1 MWLWL
6 AAGLVL
12 GSGPQYPQASAG
24 PSSPGT
30 SARPTLAAGS
40 FAPTLPA
47 AVGDVSAWEIV
58 TGEFET
64 TAERGTYAFY
74 TSPTHRALYQLMR
87 YRIEL
92 REPVG
97 PEERRRGRAERVAYI
112 PRPGVREPML
122 CWERLAGV
130 EPAWRAVAPDTP
142 AYALEMKVLIRVLA
156 VHGTLRRSTPAQ

>member
-1 MWLWL
+1 VWLWL

-12 GSGPQYPQASAG
+12 GGDPQAPQAPAA
-24 PSSPGT
+24 PSN
-30 SARPTLAAGS
+30 A

-64 TAERGTYAFY
+64 TGERGSYAFY
-74 TSPTHRALYQLMR
+74 ISPTHRALYRLMR

-97 PEERRRGRAERVAYI
+97 PEERRRGRAERVAYV

-130 EPAWRAVAPDTP
+130 ETSWRVVAPDTP
-142 AYALEMKVLIRVLA
+142 AYALEMRVLIRVLA
-156 VHGTLRRSTPAQ
+156 VHGALRRSTTAQ